1 MVSQINAFVKGSHS
15 LPVNIASCLHW
26 AEVGH
31 GEYNSNCAPE
41 GYTSYDSLDNDQWN
55 VGDQIFIVLDGMYVE
70 YVLAYDFI

>member
-26 AEVGH
+26 AEVGS
-31 GEYNSNCAPE
+31 GEYSSDCIPE

-55 VGDQIFIVLDGMYVE
+55 VGDQILIVQDGIYTE
-70 YVLAYDFI
+70 YVLAYNFI